1 MQALPTGGLVASWTK
16 ERIGLT
22 CAALDVSPQSPRP
35 RLMGPMKGLCV
46 QAQQPAWLQALLAGG
61 LVASWTKER
70 GYLSYAALNG
80 CLPCS
85 RAPVSYSDGGFLHA
99 GTAAGVAAGIA
110 VVGVLTSQTKTR
122 MEKAGV
128 SLTIKDYD
136 ELVAKA
142 KADEAKHSNGKA

>member
-1 MQALPTGGLVASWTK
+1 MQALPTGGLVASWIK
-16 ERIGLT
+16 EGINLT
-22 CAALDVSPQSPRP
+22 YAVWNVSPQSPSS
-35 RLMGPMKGLCV
+35 RLDKTNEGILC
-46 QAQQPAWLQALLAGG
+46 
-61 LVASWTKER
+61 
-70 GYLSYAALNG
+70 
-80 CLPCS
+80 
-85 RAPVSYSDGGFLHA
+85 A